1 MINFWHTKRRV
12 LAALLLTVVYLAVTL
27 SPLAPLALQ
36 SPSLAHAITGEC
48 SGDCD
53 ICGCSAEARAN
64 HTCCCAQKK
73 KHDSH
78 DDSHDDSPLPDCC
91 KKKAAKKVTVL
102 KCNCPCGSGKTLA
115 LLNPVSS
122 ELLPFVFVAGE
133 LRPFTIEQYSSFPR
147 TLSSRRSDPPEP
159 PPRLTTLS

>member
-91 KKKAAKKVTVL
+91 KKKGLFAKL
-102 KCNCPCGSGKTLA
+102 SG
-115 LLNPVSS
+115 
-122 ELLPFVFVAGE
+122 
-133 LRPFTIEQYSSFPR
+133 
-147 TLSSRRSDPPEP
+147 
-159 PPRLTTLS
+159 